1 MPQVRQTFWPL
12 SFATFCKIITTG
24 EILKRLSIS
33 SSLRMK
39 SRDFADPLI
48 FARYIQE
55 IDVVVT
61 AGDHAPKG
69 MNTFKLTND
78 LF

>member
-1 MPQVRQTFWPL
+1 
-12 SFATFCKIITTG
+12 
-24 EILKRLSIS
+24 
-33 SSLRMK
+33 MK
-39 SRDFADPLI
+39 SQDFADPLI

-61 AGDHAPKG
+61 AGDHAPKR
-69 MNTFKLTND
+69 MNNFKLTND

>member
-1 MPQVRQTFWPL
+1 
-12 SFATFCKIITTG
+12 
-24 EILKRLSIS
+24 
-33 SSLRMK
+33 MK